1 MLFGASDL
9 GFLDILIYNKVI
21 IKDYIFKI
29 MTENLKKITLSDV
42 EKVAGLARLGLS
54 SDEKE
59 RLGDQLNDILVYMDK
74 LDELDTTDIE
84 PLAHILSLKNV
95 LREDRV
101 REGLTQS
108 EALKNAPDEK
118 DGLLNVPPVIE

>member
-1 MLFGASDL
+1 
-9 GFLDILIYNKVI
+9 
-21 IKDYIFKI
+21 
-29 MTENLKKITLSDV
+29 MTEKKITISDV
-42 EKVAGLARLGLS
+42 EKVARLARLGLS

-59 RLGDQLNDILVYMDK
+59 RLGDQLNDILVYIDK

-84 PLAHILSLKNV
+84 PLAHILPLKNV

-108 EALKNAPDEK
+108 EALKNAPEEK
-118 DGLLNVPPVIE
+118 DGLFKVPLVIE

>member
-1 MLFGASDL
+1 
-9 GFLDILIYNKVI
+9 
-21 IKDYIFKI
+21 
-29 MTENLKKITLSDV
+29 MTEKKITISDV

-59 RLGDQLNDILVYMDK
+59 RLGDQLNDILVYIDK
-74 LDELDTTDIE
+74 LDELDTSDVK
-84 PLAHILSLKNV
+84 PLAHILPLKNV

-108 EALKNAPDEK
+108 EALKNAPEEK
-118 DGLLNVPPVIE
+118 DGLFKVPLVIE

>member
-1 MLFGASDL
+1 
-9 GFLDILIYNKVI
+9 
-21 IKDYIFKI
+21 
-29 MTENLKKITLSDV
+29 MTEKKITISDV

-108 EALKNAPDEK
+108 EALKNAPEEK
-118 DGLLNVPPVIE
+118 DGLFKVPPVIE

>member
-1 MLFGASDL
+1 
-9 GFLDILIYNKVI
+9 
-21 IKDYIFKI
+21 
-29 MTENLKKITLSDV
+29 MTEKKITLSDV
-42 EKVAGLARLGLS
+42 EKVARLARLGLS

-59 RLGDQLNDILVYMDK
+59 KLGDQLNDILVYMDK

-101 REGLTQS
+101 REGLTHS
-108 EALKNAPDEK
+108 EALKNAPEEK
-118 DGLLNVPPVIE
+118 DGLFKVPPVIE